1 MGGVSPLNV
10 KPGPQSNLN
19 TAVNGALMS
28 GRSPIDNKM
37 KENTLGSG
45 SIGTNR
51 KIGNESGIDISVN
64 AGATSIMK

>member
-1 MGGVSPLNV
+1 MGGVSPLNA

-19 TAVNGALMS
+19 TTVNGALMS

-45 SIGTNR
+45 SIGTHR
-51 KIGNESGIDISVN
+51 KGGNESGIDISVN